1 MVRWAGSPSAAGAG
15 MRKSGRAHGCAGA
28 AFSPGP
34 RARDPHLDHM
44 NTPADK
50 KSRRGTR
57 ARSVA
62 RKLAMQALY
71 QWQMTG
77 HEANDIAKQFIES
90 EEFAGADREYF
101 EEMLRGC
108 IKQKDAIN
116 AAIAP
121 FIDRPLDQL
130 DPVETAILM
139 MSMFELQSRLD
150 VPYRVVINEAI
161 DLAKRFGATDAHKY
175 VNAVLDRAAKELR
188 AAERG

>member
-1 MVRWAGSPSAAGAG
+1 
-15 MRKSGRAHGCAGA
+15 
-28 AFSPGP
+28 
-34 RARDPHLDHM
+34 M
-44 NTPADK
+44 NTPPDK

-57 ARSVA
+57 ARSIA

-71 QWQMTG
+71 QWQMTS

-90 EEFAGADREYF
+90 EESAGSDREFF
-101 EEMLRGC
+101 EELLRGC
-108 IKQKDAIN
+108 IKQKDEIN

-139 MSMFELQSRLD
+139 VGMYELRSRAD
-150 VPYRVVINEAI
+150 VPYRVVINEAV

-175 VNAVLDRAAKELR
+175 VNAVLDRAARELR
-188 AAERG
+188 AAERS